1 MKKVSPILQDL
12 IAAFKQLPGIG
23 IKSAQR
29 IVFYLLENNNE
40 KTLFLAETLNNSL
53 ASVRECTVCR
63 MYSEE
68 ELCEICKDNKRD
80 QNTLCIVETPAD
92 LLALEN
98 TMQFNGRYFV
108 LMGHLSPIDG
118 IGPEELKINADEFI
132 KQKVIAFAGIGNP
145 NNFFDL
151 LEYNNINP
159 IEKIAF
165 PDHYKYSKKE
175 LESLANKADN
185 NNAILLTTEKD
196 YLRINSTLNKNI
208 KFLKIKVEIK
218 NRNKFIEEIKKFI

>member
-1 MKKVSPILQDL
+1 MKKFSPILQDL
-12 IAAFKQLPGIG
+12 IEAFKQLPGIG

-29 IVFYLLENNNE
+29 IVFYLLQNNTE
-40 KTLFLAETLNNSL
+40 KALFLAQTLNSSIN
-53 ASVRECTVCR
+53 SVRECTVCR

-118 IGPEELKINADEFI
+118 IGPEELKIN
-132 KQKVIAFAGIGNP
+132 Q
-145 NNFFDL
+145 
-151 LEYNNINP
+151 LEELFKHNP
-159 IEKIAF
+159 INEIIIATSPTVDGEATAAYIASVAHNF
-165 PDHYKYSKKE
+165 
-175 LESLANKADN
+175 NIKATRIAYGVPFGGEIEYVDSN
-185 NNAILLTTEKD
+185 TLVQAIL
-196 YLRINSTLNKNI
+196 
-208 KFLKIKVEIK
+208 
-218 NRNKFIEEIKKFI
+218 NRNTIGDQK